1 MDGKPIV
8 VEYLII
14 IKNDTFCDSD
24 TAFLKFIDVD
34 SRLSISEK
42 DNQLKISLKKSG
54 KLTVSYT
61 LLSDLVP
68 SQKERYFKFTLVN
81 NDVNKI
87 DELNEL
93 TIHFE
98 SIVSKLDSE
107 VSINLLWND
116 VSRIYAIEGYSLIN
130 EVENLLRRLIGS
142 FMLTNVGYDYPK
154 YHIPTEVEN
163 RERHLKINYSDY
175 LHQTYFSDLKTI
187 LFEGQREFKYRNI
200 GDIQK
205 IVEKHISEKKNHIL
219 IDDLKGVIAK
229 SLWEKYFAKDT
240 NYQKKE
246 LEDDLE
252 KLNSLRNEIA
262 HNRHVSRET
271 LGKIQSISK
280 RIIKTLKLEIADLPN
295 KKLTVEEQN
304 FQVFTENVR
313 IAETNYAMRGYL
325 AEKAVANWYTIFY
338 EGTVELVDGYKHDKV
353 VDILVILNDKKIIGV
368 GVKNVSLKRINEVKH
383 KISSTLKADLFFQ
396 KNLSDF
402 YEFHFVIVLAD
413 YVEKF
418 EFKALDELNNIIS
431 EISPNV
437 KLIVGYIT
445 ENKNFLPIINLNQVD

>member
-1 MDGKPIV
+1 MDSKPILI
-8 VEYLII
+8 EYLII
-14 IKNDTFCDSD
+14 IKKDTFCDSG
-24 TAFLKFIDVD
+24 TAFLKFLDVD
-34 SRLSISEK
+34 SRISISEK
-42 DNQLKISLKKSG
+42 DNQLYMTLKKNG
-54 KLTVSYT
+54 NLIVAYT
-61 LLSDLVP
+61 LHSDLVP

-81 NDVNKI
+81 NDEKKI

-93 TIHFE
+93 AIHFE
-98 SIVSKLDSE
+98 NIVSKLDSE
-107 VSINLLWND
+107 VSINVLWND

-163 RERHLKINYSDY
+163 RDRHLKINYSDY
-175 LHQTYFSDLKTI
+175 LHQTYFNDLKTI
-187 LFEGQREFKYRNI
+187 LFEGQREFNYRNI

-262 HNRHVSRET
+262 HNRHISRET
-271 LGKIQSISK
+271 LGKIQNISK
-280 RIIKTLKLEIADLPN
+280 KIIKTLKLEIADLPN

-313 IAETNYAMRGYL
+313 ISETNYSMRGYL
-325 AEKAVANWYTIFY
+325 AEQAVANWYAIFY
-338 EGTVELVDGYKHDKV
+338 KGTVELVDGYKHDKV
-353 VDILVILNDKKIIGV
+353 VDILVTLNDKKLIGV
-368 GVKNVSLKRINEVKH
+368 GVKNVSFKRINEVKH
-383 KISSTLKADLFFQ
+383 KISNTLKANLFFQ

-413 YVEKF
+413 SAEKF
-418 EFKALDELNNIIS
+418 DFKAFDELNNVIH
-431 EISPNV
+431 EIGQNI
-437 KLIVGYIT
+437 KLLVGYIT
-445 ENKNFLPIINLNQVD
+445 DNENFVPIINN

>member
-1 MDGKPIV
+1 MDSRPII

-14 IKNDTFCDSD
+14 IKKDTFCDSD
-24 TAFLKFIDVD
+24 IAFLKFLDVD
-34 SRLSISEK
+34 SRISILEK
-42 DNQLKISLKKSG
+42 DNQLIMSLKKNG
-54 KLTVSYT
+54 KLIVSYT

-81 NDVNKI
+81 NDVKKI
-87 DELNEL
+87 DELNEF

-98 SIVSKLDSE
+98 NIVSKLDSE
-107 VSINLLWND
+107 VSINVLWND

-130 EVENLLRRLIGS
+130 EVENLLRRLIAS

-163 RERHLKINYSDY
+163 RDRHLKINYSDY
-175 LHQTYFSDLKTI
+175 LHQTYFNDLKTI
-187 LFEGQREFKYRNI
+187 LFEGQREFNYRNI

-205 IVEKHISEKKNHIL
+205 IVEKHISEKKDHIL

-229 SLWEKYFAKDT
+229 SLWEKYFAKDS
-240 NYQKKE
+240 NYQKKD
-246 LEDDLE
+246 LEDDLD

-262 HNRHVSRET
+262 HNRHISRET
-271 LGKIQSISK
+271 LGKIQNISK

-313 IAETNYAMRGYL
+313 ISETNYSMRGYL
-325 AEKAVANWYTIFY
+325 AEQAVANWYAIFY
-338 EGTVELVDGYKHDKV
+338 KGTVELVDGYKHDKV
-353 VDILVILNDKKIIGV
+353 VDILVTLNDKKLIGAE
-368 GVKNVSLKRINEVKH
+368 VKNVSFKRINEVKH
-383 KISSTLKADLFFQ
+383 KFSNTLKGNLFFQ

-413 YVEKF
+413 SAEKF
-418 EFKALDELNNIIS
+418 DFKAFDELNDMMSEVSQNI
-431 EISPNV
+431 
-437 KLIVGYIT
+437 KLLVRYIT
-445 ENKNFLPIINLNQVD
+445 DNGNFVPIIK